1 MKRKASFA
9 GDNRMRI
16 WKPDLGLQARMLLTI
31 FLLGVVYLI
40 FLAVLAYFRA
50 DLLTTLVF
58 IGGFM
63 LIQYFYSDKMVLW
76 SMGAK
81 TVSESEAPE
90 LHEIVTRLCS
100 IAGLPK
106 PRIAVVRSNVPNA
119 FATGRNQKNSV
130 VAVTT
135 GILQQLNKSELEA
148 VLAHELTHVKN
159 RDAMVLTIAS
169 FLSTLAFFF
178 VRNLL
183 LFGGGRRD
191 KDSGNLIIVW
201 LVSIVVYGV
210 SYLLI
215 LALSRY
221 REFAADRGSA
231 IITGQPSNLASA
243 LLKISGIMPRI
254 PSEDLRRVEGV
265 NAFFII
271 PAVARSSIFNLLSTH
286 PPVEAR
292 IAALERIEKELAV

>member
-1 MKRKASFA
+1 M
-9 GDNRMRI
+9 
-16 WKPDLGLQARMLLTI
+16 GLQARMVLTV

-63 LIQYFYSDKMVLW
+63 LLQYFYSDKMVLL

-81 TVSESEAPE
+81 VVSESEAPE
-90 LHEIVTRLCS
+90 IHEIVSRLCS

-106 PRIAVVRSNVPNA
+106 PRIAIVKSNVPNA
-119 FATGRNQKNSV
+119 FATGRNQKNAV

-148 VLAHELTHVKN
+148 VLAHELSHVKN

-191 KDSGNLIIVW
+191 RNSGNIFLVW
-201 LVSIVVYGV
+201 LVSVVVYGV

-243 LLKISGIMPRI
+243 LTKISGIMPKI
-254 PSEDLRRVEGV
+254 PSEDLRKVEGV

-271 PAVARSSIFNLLSTH
+271 PAVSRASIFNLLSTH

-292 IAALERIEKELAV
+292 IAALERIEKELAA

>member
-1 MKRKASFA
+1 MKL
-9 GDNRMRI
+9 
-16 WKPDLGLQARMLLTI
+16 WKPDLGLEARMLLTM
-31 FLLGVVYLI
+31 FLLGILYLV
-40 FLAVLAYFRA
+40 FLAVLSYFGA
-50 DLLTTLVF
+50 GMITTLVF

-63 LIQYFYSDKMVLW
+63 FLQYFYSDKMVLW

-81 TVSESEAPE
+81 AVSESEAPE
-90 LHEIVTRLCS
+90 LHEIVSRLCS

-106 PRIAVVRSNVPNA
+106 PKIAIVRSNVPNA

-135 GILQQLNKSELEA
+135 AIMQQLNKGELEA

-159 RDAMVLTIAS
+159 RDSMVLTIAS
-169 FLSTLAFFF
+169 FFSTIAFYF
-178 VRNLL
+178 VRYLL
-183 LFGGGRRD
+183 FFGGGSSRNR
-191 KDSGNLIIVW
+191 DSGGNILIVW
-201 LVSIVVYGV
+201 LVSIVVYTI

-243 LLKISGIMPRI
+243 LMKISGIMPRI
-254 PSEDLRRVEGV
+254 PSEDLRKVEGI

-271 PAVARSSIFNLLSTH
+271 PAVSKSSIFNLLSTH

-292 IAALERIEKELAV
+292 IAALERIEKELAA